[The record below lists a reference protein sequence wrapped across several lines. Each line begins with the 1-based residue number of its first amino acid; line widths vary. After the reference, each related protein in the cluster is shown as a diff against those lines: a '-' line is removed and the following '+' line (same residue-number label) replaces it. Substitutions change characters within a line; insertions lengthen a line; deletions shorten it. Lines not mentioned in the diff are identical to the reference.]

1 MNKYEIMFI
10 VKSSLE
16 SDTLNKIT
24 EDLKKTFADKKL
36 EFKDMGQKRFA
47 YPIKKDINGYY
58 YLINVLATANEIEDF
73 KHKVL
78 INEDVIRHLIIKL
91 DEE

>member
-16 SDTLNKIT
+16 SDSLKKSA
-24 EDLKKTFADKKL
+24 EDLKNTFADKKL

-47 YPIKKDINGYY
+47 YPIKKEVSGYY
-58 YLINVLATANEIEDF
+58 FLIYTEATSEEIETF
-73 KHKVL
+73 RHKALV
-78 INEDVIRHLIIKL
+78 NEDVLRHLIIKS

>member
-24 EDLKKTFADKKL
+24 DDLKKTFADKKL

>member
-1 MNKYEIMFI
+1 MNKYEIMLI

-58 YLINVLATANEIEDF
+58 YLINVLATANEIENF

-78 INEDVIRHLIIKL
+78 INEDIIRHLIIKL

>member
-24 EDLKKTFADKKL
+24 DDLKKTFADKKL

-78 INEDVIRHLIIKL
+78 INEDIIRHLIIKL

>member
-16 SDTLNKIT
+16 SDALNKIT
-24 EDLKKTFADKKL
+24 EDLKQTFADKKL

-58 YLINVLATANEIEDF
+58 FLINVLATANEIEDF

-78 INEDVIRHLIIKL
+78 VNEDVIRHLIVKL